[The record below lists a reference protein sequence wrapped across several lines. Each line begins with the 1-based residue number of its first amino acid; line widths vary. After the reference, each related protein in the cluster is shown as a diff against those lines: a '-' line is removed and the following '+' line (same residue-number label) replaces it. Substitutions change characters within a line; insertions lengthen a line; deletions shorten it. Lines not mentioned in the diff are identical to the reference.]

1 MMKTMYTRLLTAIM
15 LIATVTMVACKK
27 SATKQAQYLP
37 KDASVVLGFDGGSIE
52 KKVKDD
58 ALSLDKFFSTITGDN
73 KEVNEMQ
80 EKLKTFKNAGVDF
93 KSPIYLA
100 FRARNGNTNDYD
112 VTLTAA
118 LKNVTEFEQLI
129 KKEMKEVTVQK
140 VDDISYIQ
148 QGTGD
153 NGVIVGWNKDVVI
166 AYNNHKPHTYD
177 YPNPDNTTMSAP
189 PSKENTTSDKSG
201 ALDALKKI
209 FKQSEDESL
218 MAIPEFK
225 TLLGEKSD
233 AVVWLNM
240 SGFNTMAMQMPKMK
254 SLLENNY
261 LAAAV
266 NFNNGEVV
274 VDGKSYVSK
283 ELGEIY
289 KKYTGPVVDLNLLQH
304 YPTNN
309 LNGLMMFSFK
319 PAMIGDFLKLLG
331 MEGLVNAGL
340 MQAGVNLNDVLNL
353 FKGDIAAA
361 FSDFTIEE
369 KPSPYDPTYM
379 QKTPK
384 AKWLVAIPLGSKEA
398 VDKVM
403 NIGIQQQKIRKE
415 GNRYFPIGMPPND
428 NFAFS
433 VDDKQIIIGSD
444 SILIQQY
451 MSGTGKITMPSA
463 LESTVKNKCAAM
475 YVDINK
481 ILTAIPSLLVHE
493 PASIAVLEKSKGV
506 FKDMTMTAD
515 NYDGTCFK
523 HKWTLR
529 LNDSKENSIVQ
540 LYKYAQALVEIGF
553 KKAIDM
559 QPDPIANPSN
569 IPEMSPKA
577 NDYKEEG
584 INIDGKIIN
593 H

>member
-1 MMKTMYTRLLTAIM
+1 MMKTIYTRLLTAIM
-15 LIATVTMVACKK
+15 LIATITMVACKK

-153 NGVIVGWNKDVVI
+153 NSVIVGWNKDVVI
-166 AYNNHKPHTYD
+166 AYNNHKPNTYD
-177 YPNPDNTTMSAP
+177 YPNSDTATMSAP

-225 TLLGEKSD
+225 TLLAEKSD
-233 AVVWLNM
+233 AVLWLNM

-274 VDGKSYVSK
+274 VDGKSYASE

-289 KKYTGPVVDLNLLQH
+289 KKYAGSVVDLNLLQH
-304 YPTNN
+304 YPTAN
-309 LNGLMMFSFK
+309 LDGLMMISFK
-319 PAMIGDFLKLLG
+319 PAMIGDFVKVLG

-369 KPSPYDPTYM
+369 KPSPYDPNYM
-379 QKTPK
+379 EKKPK
-384 AKWLVAIPLGSKEA
+384 VKWLVAIPLGSKEA
-398 VDKVM
+398 VDKIM

-433 VDDKQIIIGSD
+433 IDDKQIIVGSD

-463 LESTVKNKCAAM
+463 LESTVKNKCAAI

-481 ILTAIPSLLVHE
+481 ILTGIPSLLVHE

-540 LYKYAQALVEIGF
+540 LYKYAQALIEIEF
-553 KKAIDM
+553 KKATTYNM
-559 QPDPIANPSN
+559 QTDSIAPPSDA
-569 IPEMSPKA
+569 PRLSPKA
-577 NDYKEEG
+577 DDYNK
-584 INIDGKIIN
+584 
-593 H
+593 